1 MLGASGTQCCAS
13 ATGLVN
19 SQSKYQKNIC
29 FLLIAFTCFAHAN
42 TQRLGWHPEPNWEL
56 RLHKRL
62 MNHLNQRLQ
71 IPKTHTHTPPMILAG
86 WNKAF
91 GVPVSWTM
99 YNMSVIVLNP
109 VARCPQ
115 HLLSK
120 VMHKHD
126 NHMDPWIE
134 RSANA
139 SWNKTSSNL
148 CRKKNRSNKFSN
160 CDSNLTSPKLGRLR
174 NCCIHWCP
182 RGIPHTSWLK
192 WSFWNSSRDENQ
204 PKTFTSW

>member
-1 MLGASGTQCCAS
+1 MLSSVGWVVATVSSEESHPSYVKS
-13 ATGLVN
+13 AMTYDYWKWSVLGLCHGSSEFSVQVSEEHMLSSHSFHLLCTCKHSTTGMTSRAKLRVETPQKTDESTESTPAN
-19 SQSKYQKNIC
+19 SEN
-29 FLLIAFTCFAHAN
+29 
-42 TQRLGWHPEPNWEL
+42 
-56 RLHKRL
+56 
-62 MNHLNQRLQ
+62 
-71 IPKTHTHTPPMILAG
+71 THTPPMILAG

-99 YNMSVIVLNP
+99 HNMSVIVLNP

-115 HLLSK
+115 NLLSK

-148 CRKKNRSNKFSN
+148 CRKK
-160 CDSNLTSPKLGRLR
+160 TGQ
-174 NCCIHWCP
+174 
-182 RGIPHTSWLK
+182 T
-192 WSFWNSSRDENQ
+192 NSQ
-204 PKTFTSW
+204 TVIQT

>member
-1 MLGASGTQCCAS
+1 MLGASGQCWAS

-29 FLLIAFTCFAHAN
+29 FLLIAFTCFAHAS
-42 TQRLGWHPEPNWEL
+42 TQRLGWHPEPNWEW

-62 MNHLNQRLQ
+62 MNQLNQRLQ
-71 IPKTHTHTPPMILAG
+71 IPKTHTHTHTPPLAG

-99 YNMSVIVLNP
+99 HNMSVIVLNP

-115 HLLSK
+115 NFLSK

-126 NHMDPWIE
+126 NHMDPWIG

-148 CRKKNRSNKFSN
+148 CRKK
-160 CDSNLTSPKLGRLR
+160 TGQ
-174 NCCIHWCP
+174 
-182 RGIPHTSWLK
+182 T
-192 WSFWNSSRDENQ
+192 NSQ
-204 PKTFTSW
+204 TVIQT